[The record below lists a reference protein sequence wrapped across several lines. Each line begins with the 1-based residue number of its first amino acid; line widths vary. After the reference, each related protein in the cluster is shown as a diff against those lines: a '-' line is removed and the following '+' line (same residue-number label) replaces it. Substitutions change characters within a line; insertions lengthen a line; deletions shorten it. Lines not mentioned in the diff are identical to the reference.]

1 MNLPLYNACA
11 QTSHHAHSYRLRAV
25 KAHPRHSTQLL
36 ELAQAQPLLLVC
48 LSISVLQEGR
58 SVSAS
63 VSKYEICLVNKQF
76 SGVLV
81 LVYYDLRPVYNFTVV
96 AMLQVGRGYICA
108 QHILLEHHLR
118 KSPLLPLVRLYT
130 AISIGPFSLQS
141 IQLPYFTAQNPFF
154 VIQTRVP
161 SVLRNTTDIHC
172 SYNAL
177 TWGG

>member
-1 MNLPLYNACA
+1 M
-11 QTSHHAHSYRLRAV
+11 
-25 KAHPRHSTQLL
+25 
-36 ELAQAQPLLLVC
+36 C

-63 VSKYEICLVNKQF
+63 VSKYEICLVNEQF

-108 QHILLEHHLR
+108 SHIILEHHLR
-118 KSPLLPLVRLYT
+118 KSLLPLVRLYT
-130 AISIGPFSLQS
+130 AIRMGPFSLQS

-161 SVLRNTTDIHC
+161 
-172 SYNAL
+172 
-177 TWGG
+177 